1 MVIPSKSRESP
12 TEKEN
17 LWLVVPKTNSM
28 VFVGVHDHAVFRVP
42 LVRNL
47 DPMKYPL
54 FKGSRIHNR
63 VIKLF
68 VISVGVNINIF
79 YMIE

>member
-1 MVIPSKSRESP
+1 
-12 TEKEN
+12 
-17 LWLVVPKTNSM
+17 M